1 MDFEK
6 DMLEAF
12 LNQGELSLPN
22 KLVYAQIT
30 SGSMVEICYR
40 DDFDEYLRTVELLE
54 ILGFIWSAT
63 K

>member
-40 DDFDEYLRTVELLE
+40 DDFDEHLRTVELLE